1 MIKRVV
7 TVYETQTPDGWDG
20 LGLLTTLERQTITQV
35 VQQTITS
42 TEGDE
47 PTPTPAETSPKKSV
61 GAPAVKGTP
70 TSSSV
75 IASSTSISRGGDDDD
90 TSSSLPTAIM
100 ASTASDASAGGPLA
114 LATQASSSSST
125 KPSTVADSTA
135 ASAASATQSESSGSS
150 SGSSGAAA
158 KAGIAIGV
166 LAGVFVVLGL
176 VYFLVAKRK
185 RQMREEQRLADDE
198 KLNGPFGD
206 HARAPP
212 TPAKPPRLSLRP
224 MTQLFLGAPNTAEKR
239 ASKGP
244 QQNIAMVA
252 SPTMKRAPAPGASA
266 WERPMTSDSQDAH
279 NPFGNHAETIME
291 EPATPRHPASP
302 MTPISEVSMI
312 ASPTLAPGLAPAPRA
327 SAITTDSAVL
337 APIVTHSP
345 PLSPHPPQQGA
356 PAPLQMHPAASTP
369 AVSEAAAASTAAAAA
384 GAVAGATAAT
394 GLQRKQSVRKDNV
407 PAPLD
412 LTLPPKLGPVPPS
425 PAGTEFSVHEVESG
439 QASEPS
445 AGAAAIA
452 AAGGPADSSVHRV
465 QLDFKPTMDDEME
478 LHTGQ
483 VVRLLHEYDDGWV
496 LINTLETD
504 PWALLAV
511 SHTRSH
517 LELGDLDQCAR
528 WVLRWAHPAARARP
542 AQWDH
547 RWVPDHDPSHQQ
559 GNDLSP
565 RHSDLNLR
573 ADRAHPDL
581 SPPTARAGGQVLLDP
596 LACSRNTDQV
606 LMVHR
611 RTLKAL
617 PKDLPRERSQESQ
630 CLVRRIELVA

>member
-1 MIKRVV
+1 MSFKRSHAHRREHDNVVDADFDSDLNQNKVLGDGVGGVPKLSKRRQV
-7 TVYETQTPDGWDG
+7 TVYETQTPEGWDG
-20 LGLLTTLERQTITQV
+20 LGLLTTLERATVTQIIQATV
-35 VQQTITS
+35 TQ

-47 PTPTPAETSPKKSV
+47 PTPVAAETSARVSL

-70 TSSSV
+70 TTSSTV
-75 IASSTSISRGGDDDD
+75 ASSTSVSRGDDDD

-100 ASTASDASAGGPLA
+100 ASTASDASASGPLA
-114 LATQASSSSST
+114 LATQGSSSSST
-125 KPSTVADSTA
+125 PKPSAAADSTA
-135 ASAASATQSESSGSS
+135 ASAASATQSASSDSS
-150 SGSSGAAA
+150 SGSSAAA

-166 LAGVFVVLGL
+166 LAGIFVILGL
-176 VYFLVAKRK
+176 VYFAVARRK

-224 MTQLFLGAPNTAEKR
+224 MTQLFLGGPNTAEKR

-252 SPTMKRAPAPGASA
+252 SPTMKRAPGASA

-279 NPFGNHAETIME
+279 NPFGNHAETILE
-291 EPATPRHPASP
+291 EPGTPRNPASP

-337 APIVTHSP
+337 APLITHSP

-356 PAPLQMHPAASTP
+356 PAGAAPAPLQMNPTGPAASTP
-369 AVSEAAAASTAAAAA
+369 ATSESAAVSTAA
-384 GAVAGATAAT
+384 GAVAGAAAAS

-439 QASEPS
+439 QAPEPS

-465 QLDFKPTMDDEME
+465 QLDFKPTMEDEME

-496 LINTLETD
+496 
-504 PWALLAV
+504 
-511 SHTRSH
+511 S
-517 LELGDLDQCAR
+517 QF
-528 WVLRWAHPAARARP
+528 
-542 AQWDH
+542 
-547 RWVPDHDPSHQQ
+547 
-559 GNDLSP
+559 
-565 RHSDLNLR
+565 
-573 ADRAHPDL
+573 
-581 SPPTARAGGQVLLDP
+581 
-596 LACSRNTDQV
+596 ACTTCD
-606 LMVHR
+606 
-611 RTLKAL
+611 K
-617 PKDLPRERSQESQ
+617 
-630 CLVRRIELVA
+630 C

>member
-1 MIKRVV
+1 MVDVDFDSDLNQNKVLGDDEGGLPTLSKRVV
-7 TVYETQTPDGWDG
+7 TVYETQTPEGWDG
-20 LGLLTTLERQTITQV
+20 LGLWTTLERATITQV
-35 VQQTITS
+35 VQQTVTA

-47 PTPTPAETSPKKSV
+47 PTPTPAETSLRKSV

-75 IASSTSISRGGDDDD
+75 VASSTSISRGNDDDD

-100 ASTASDASAGGPLA
+100 ASTASDASATGPLA
-114 LATQASSSSST
+114 LATEASSTSRASKTSAA
-125 KPSTVADSTA
+125 ADSTD
-135 ASAASATQSESSGSS
+135 ASAASATQSVSSGSS
-150 SGSSGAAA
+150 SGSSDAAT

-166 LAGVFVVLGL
+166 LAGILVILGL
-176 VYFLVAKRK
+176 VYFAVARRK

-224 MTQLFLGAPNTAEKR
+224 MTQLFMGAPNTAEKR

-252 SPTMKRAPAPGASA
+252 SPTMKRAPGASA
-266 WERPMTSDSQDAH
+266 WERPMTSESQDAH
-279 NPFGNHAETIME
+279 NPFGNHAETIPE
-291 EPATPRHPASP
+291 EPATPRNPASP

-345 PLSPHPPQQGA
+345 PLSPHPPQHGA
-356 PAPLQMHPAASTP
+356 PGPLQMNPTGPAPST
-369 AVSEAAAASTAAAAA
+369 AAAPEVAAESTAAAAA
-384 GAVAGATAAT
+384 GAVGAVAGVTAAS
-394 GLQRKQSVRKDNV
+394 GLQRKQSVRKDNT

-439 QASEPS
+439 QAPEPS

-478 LHTGQ
+478 LRTGQ

-496 LINTLETD
+496 
-504 PWALLAV
+504 
-511 SHTRSH
+511 S
-517 LELGDLDQCAR
+517 
-528 WVLRWAHPAARARP
+528 
-542 AQWDH
+542 
-547 RWVPDHDPSHQQ
+547 
-559 GNDLSP
+559 
-565 RHSDLNLR
+565 
-573 ADRAHPDL
+573 
-581 SPPTARAGGQVLLDP
+581 QVVYP
-596 LACSRNTDQV
+596 VCEK
-606 LMVHR
+606 H
-611 RTLKAL
+611 
-617 PKDLPRERSQESQ
+617 
-630 CLVRRIELVA
+630 

>member
-1 MIKRVV
+1 MVDIDFDSDLNQNKVLGDNEGALPTLNKRVV

-20 LGLLTTLERQTITQV
+20 FGLWTTLERATITQV
-35 VQQTITS
+35 VQQTVTS
-42 TEGDE
+42 TEGDD
-47 PTPTPAETSPKKSV
+47 PTPTPAAETSAKKSV
-61 GAPAVKGTP
+61 GAPAIKGTP
-70 TSSSV
+70 TSSSSSV

-125 KPSTVADSTA
+125 SKPSTAGDATA

-166 LAGVFVVLGL
+166 LAGVFVILGL

-252 SPTMKRAPAPGASA
+252 SPTMKRAPGASA

-279 NPFGNHAETIME
+279 NPFGNHAETILE
-291 EPATPRHPASP
+291 EPATPRNPASP

-312 ASPTLAPGLAPAPRA
+312 ASPTLTAGLAPAPRA

-345 PLSPHPPQQGA
+345 PLSPHPPQHGA
-356 PAPLQMHPAASTP
+356 LGGTAPTPLQMNPAGPVASTP
-369 AVSEAAAASTAAAAA
+369 AVSEAAAVPTAAAAA
-384 GAVAGATAAT
+384 GAVVGATAAT

-465 QLDFKPTMDDEME
+465 QLDFKPTMEDEME
-478 LHTGQ
+478 LRTGQ

-496 LINTLETD
+496 SQ
-504 PWALLAV
+504 V
-511 SHTRSH
+511 
-517 LELGDLDQCAR
+517 AR
-528 WVLRWAHPAARARP
+528 
-542 AQWDH
+542 
-547 RWVPDHDPSHQQ
+547 
-559 GNDLSP
+559 LS
-565 RHSDLNLR
+565 N
-573 ADRAHPDL
+573 
-581 SPPTARAGGQVLLDP
+581 
-596 LACSRNTDQV
+596 
-606 LMVHR
+606 M
-611 RTLKAL
+611 
-617 PKDLPRERSQESQ
+617 
-630 CLVRRIELVA
+630 

>member
-1 MIKRVV
+1 MVDANLGSGLNQDKANGNDEGAPPTLRKQRRVV

-20 LGLLTTLERQTITQV
+20 LGLLTTLERATITQV
-35 VQQTITS
+35 VQQTVTA

-47 PTPTPAETSPKKSV
+47 PTATPAENTPRVSM

-70 TSSSV
+70 KSSS
-75 IASSTSISRGGDDDD
+75 ISSSSSSISRTAADDD
-90 TSSSLPTAIM
+90 TSSLPTAIM
-100 ASTASDASAGGPLA
+100 ASTAASESAAGPLA
-114 LATQASSSSST
+114 LATEASSSSST
-125 KPSTVADSTA
+125 SKSPTAAGSTA
-135 ASAASATQSESSGSS
+135 ASEASATQSAESGTGSGSS
-150 SGSSGAAA
+150 NAAA

-166 LAGVFVVLGL
+166 LAGIFVILGL
-176 VYFLVAKRK
+176 VYFIVAKRK

-224 MTQLFLGAPNTAEKR
+224 MTQLFIAPSTAEKR

-244 QQNIAMVA
+244 QQNIAMVT
-252 SPTMKRAPAPGASA
+252 SPTMKRAPGASA

-279 NPFGNHAETIME
+279 NPFGNHAETIPE
-291 EPATPRHPASP
+291 EPATPRNPASP

-356 PAPLQMHPAASTP
+356 PANGPPAPLQMHPAGPVAP
-369 AVSEAAAASTAAAAA
+369 APATSEATAAATAAAAA
-384 GAVAGATAAT
+384 PAAAGATAAT
-394 GLQRKQSVRKDNV
+394 GLRRKESVRKDNV

-412 LTLPPKLGPVPPS
+412 LTVPPKLGPVPPS

-439 QASEPS
+439 QSPEPS

-478 LHTGQ
+478 LRVGQ

-496 LINTLETD
+496 SQ
-504 PWALLAV
+504 AV
-511 SHTRSH
+511 HATYH
-517 LELGDLDQCAR
+517 
-528 WVLRWAHPAARARP
+528 H
-542 AQWDH
+542 
-547 RWVPDHDPSHQQ
+547 
-559 GNDLSP
+559 N
-565 RHSDLNLR
+565 N
-573 ADRAHPDL
+573 
-581 SPPTARAGGQVLLDP
+581 
-596 LACSRNTDQV
+596 
-606 LMVHR
+606 
-611 RTLKAL
+611 
-617 PKDLPRERSQESQ
+617 
-630 CLVRRIELVA
+630 

>member
-1 MIKRVV
+1 MSFKRSHVHRREHNDVVDANLVSDLSQNKVLGDGDGEGGLPTLSKRRQV

-20 LGLLTTLERQTITQV
+20 FGLWTTLERATITQL
-35 VQQTITS
+35 VQQTVTQ

-47 PTPTPAETSPKKSV
+47 PTPTPAETSPSRAV
-61 GAPAVKGTP
+61 GAPAIKGTP

-75 IASSTSISRGGDDDD
+75 IVSSTSISRGGDDDD
-90 TSSSLPTAIM
+90 TSSALPSAIM
-100 ASTASDASAGGPLA
+100 ASTASDASTSGPLA
-114 LATQASSSSST
+114 LATEAKSTSST
-125 KPSTVADSTA
+125 SKPSTAADSTA
-135 ASAASATQSESSGSS
+135 ASAASATQSASADSS
-150 SGSSGAAA
+150 SGSGGAAA

-166 LAGVFVVLGL
+166 LAGIFVILGL
-176 VYFLVAKRK
+176 VYFAIARRK
-185 RQMREEQRLADDE
+185 RQMKEEQRLADDE
-198 KLNGPFGD
+198 KQNGPFGD

-224 MTQLFLGAPNTAEKR
+224 MTQLFLGAPNNAEKR

-252 SPTMKRAPAPGASA
+252 SPKRAPGASA

-279 NPFGNHAETIME
+279 NPFGNHAEAIPE
-291 EPATPRHPASP
+291 EPATPRNPASP

-345 PLSPHPPQQGA
+345 PQGAPVGTA
-356 PAPLQMHPAASTP
+356 PAPLQMNPPSSVT
-369 AVSEAAAASTAAAAA
+369 STAAAPEAA
-384 GAVAGATAAT
+384 AGTTAAAAVGAVAGATAAS
-394 GLQRKQSVRKDNV
+394 GLQRKQSVRKDNA

-452 AAGGPADSSVHRV
+452 AAGGPADSAVHRV

-478 LHTGQ
+478 LRTGQ

-496 LINTLETD
+496 
-504 PWALLAV
+504 
-511 SHTRSH
+511 
-517 LELGDLDQCAR
+517 
-528 WVLRWAHPAARARP
+528 
-542 AQWDH
+542 
-547 RWVPDHDPSHQQ
+547 
-559 GNDLSP
+559 
-565 RHSDLNLR
+565 
-573 ADRAHPDL
+573 
-581 SPPTARAGGQVLLDP
+581 
-596 LACSRNTDQV
+596 
-606 LMVHR
+606 
-611 RTLKAL
+611 
-617 PKDLPRERSQESQ
+617 SQLTCPICVTNANE
-630 CLVRRIELVA
+630 E

>member
-1 MIKRVV
+1 MVDADFDSDLSQHKVLGNDEGVAPKLSKRRQV
-7 TVYETQTPDGWDG
+7 TVYETQTPEGWDG
-20 LGLLTTLERQTITQV
+20 LGLLTTLERATITQV
-35 VQQTITS
+35 VQQTVTS

-47 PTPTPAETSPKKSV
+47 PTPTPAETSARNSV

-75 IASSTSISRGGDDDD
+75 IASSTSISRGDDDD
-90 TSSSLPTAIM
+90 TSSALPTAIM

-125 KPSTVADSTA
+125 SKSPTAADSTD
-135 ASAASATQSESSGSS
+135 ASAASATQSGSSSSDSGSS
-150 SGSSGAAA
+150 NAAA

-166 LAGVFVVLGL
+166 LAGIFVILGL

-252 SPTMKRAPAPGASA
+252 SPTMKRAPGASP
-266 WERPMTSDSQDAH
+266 WERPMTSESQDAH
-279 NPFGNHAETIME
+279 NPFGNHAETILE
-291 EPATPRHPASP
+291 EPATPRNPASP

-345 PLSPHPPQQGA
+345 PVSPHHPQHGA
-356 PAPLQMHPAASTP
+356 TPGPLQMNPAGPVASTP
-369 AVSEAAAASTAAAAA
+369 ATSEAAAVPAAAAAA
-384 GAVAGATAAT
+384 GAVAGAAAAS

-478 LHTGQ
+478 LRTGQ

-496 LINTLETD
+496 
-504 PWALLAV
+504 
-511 SHTRSH
+511 S
-517 LELGDLDQCAR
+517 
-528 WVLRWAHPAARARP
+528 
-542 AQWDH
+542 
-547 RWVPDHDPSHQQ
+547 
-559 GNDLSP
+559 
-565 RHSDLNLR
+565 
-573 ADRAHPDL
+573 
-581 SPPTARAGGQVLLDP
+581 QV
-596 LACSRNTDQV
+596 ACTTCD
-606 LMVHR
+606 
-611 RTLKAL
+611 K
-617 PKDLPRERSQESQ
+617 
-630 CLVRRIELVA
+630 C

>member
-1 MIKRVV
+1 MVDVDFDSDLNQNKVLGDDESALPTLSKRVV

-20 LGLLTTLERQTITQV
+20 LGLLTTLQRATITQV
-35 VQQTITS
+35 VEQTVTS

-47 PTPTPAETSPKKSV
+47 PTPTPAETSARNSV
-61 GAPAVKGTP
+61 GAPAIKGTP

-75 IASSTSISRGGDDDD
+75 VASSTSINRGGDDDD

-114 LATQASSSSST
+114 LATEASSSSST
-125 KPSTVADSTA
+125 SKPSTVADSTA
-135 ASAASATQSESSGSS
+135 ASAASATPSESSGSS

-252 SPTMKRAPAPGASA
+252 SPTMKRAPGASA
-266 WERPMTSDSQDAH
+266 WERPTTSDSHDAH
-279 NPFGNHAETIME
+279 NPFGNHAETILE
-291 EPATPRHPASP
+291 EPATPRNPASP

-356 PAPLQMHPAASTP
+356 PGGPAPTPLQMNPAGPVASTP
-369 AVSEAAAASTAAAAA
+369 AASEAAAAPTAAAAAGAA

-478 LHTGQ
+478 LRTGQ

-496 LINTLETD
+496 SQ
-504 PWALLAV
+504 V
-511 SHTRSH
+511 SCPICD
-517 LELGDLDQCAR
+517 EC
-528 WVLRWAHPAARARP
+528 
-542 AQWDH
+542 
-547 RWVPDHDPSHQQ
+547 
-559 GNDLSP
+559 
-565 RHSDLNLR
+565 
-573 ADRAHPDL
+573 
-581 SPPTARAGGQVLLDP
+581 
-596 LACSRNTDQV
+596 
-606 LMVHR
+606 
-611 RTLKAL
+611 
-617 PKDLPRERSQESQ
+617 
-630 CLVRRIELVA
+630 

>member
-1 MIKRVV
+1 MVDDLGSELNQDKAIGNDEGAPPTLRKQRRVV

-20 LGLLTTLERQTITQV
+20 LGLLTTLERATVTQV
-35 VQQTITS
+35 VQQTVTS
-42 TEGDE
+42 TEGDD
-47 PTPTPAETSPKKSV
+47 PTPTPAENTPRVSM

-70 TSSSV
+70 KSSS
-75 IASSTSISRGGDDDD
+75 IASSSSISRAAADDD
-90 TSSSLPTAIM
+90 TSSLPTAIM
-100 ASTASDASAGGPLA
+100 ASTAASESAAGPLA

-125 KPSTVADSTA
+125 SKSPTGAGATA
-135 ASAASATQSESSGSS
+135 ASEASATQSAESGTGSGSGSS
-150 SGSSGAAA
+150 NAAA

-166 LAGVFVVLGL
+166 LAGIFVILGL
-176 VYFLVAKRK
+176 VYFIVAKRK

-224 MTQLFLGAPNTAEKR
+224 MTQLFIAPSTAEKR

-252 SPTMKRAPAPGASA
+252 SPTMKRAPGASA

-279 NPFGNHAETIME
+279 NPFGNHAETIPE
-291 EPATPRHPASP
+291 EPATPRNPASP

-345 PLSPHPPQQGA
+345 PLSPRPPQQGA
-356 PAPLQMHPAASTP
+356 PANGPPAPLQMHPAGPVAP
-369 AVSEAAAASTAAAAA
+369 APATSEATAAPTAAAAA
-384 GAVAGATAAT
+384 GAAGTAAGATAAT
-394 GLQRKQSVRKDNV
+394 GLQRKESVRKDNV

-412 LTLPPKLGPVPPS
+412 LTVPPKLGPVPPS

-439 QASEPS
+439 QSPEPS

-478 LHTGQ
+478 LRVGQ

-496 LINTLETD
+496 
-504 PWALLAV
+504 
-511 SHTRSH
+511 S
-517 LELGDLDQCAR
+517 
-528 WVLRWAHPAARARP
+528 RAMH
-542 AQWDH
+542 AIYDH
-547 RWVPDHDPSHQQ
+547 
-559 GNDLSP
+559 N
-565 RHSDLNLR
+565 
-573 ADRAHPDL
+573 
-581 SPPTARAGGQVLLDP
+581 
-596 LACSRNTDQV
+596 
-606 LMVHR
+606 
-611 RTLKAL
+611 
-617 PKDLPRERSQESQ
+617 
-630 CLVRRIELVA
+630 

>member
-1 MIKRVV
+1 MVDVDFDSELNLDKVLGDGEGGVPTLSKRVV
-7 TVYETQTPDGWDG
+7 TVYETQTPEGWDG
-20 LGLLTTLERQTITQV
+20 LGLLTTLERATITQV
-35 VQQTITS
+35 VQQTITA

-47 PTPTPAETSPKKSV
+47 PTSTTAETSLRKSV

-100 ASTASDASAGGPLA
+100 ASTASDASATGPLA
-114 LATQASSSSST
+114 MATEASSTSRTAKSSA
-125 KPSTVADSTA
+125 VADSTD
-135 ASAASATQSESSGSS
+135 ASAASATQSVSSDSSSGSS
-150 SGSSGAAA
+150 SAAS

-166 LAGVFVVLGL
+166 LAGIFVILGL
-176 VYFLVAKRK
+176 VYFAVARRK

-224 MTQLFLGAPNTAEKR
+224 MTQLFMGAPNNAEKR

-252 SPTMKRAPAPGASA
+252 SPTMKRAPGSSA
-266 WERPMTSDSQDAH
+266 WERPTTSESQDAH
-279 NPFGNHAETIME
+279 NPFGNHAETIHE
-291 EPATPRHPASP
+291 EPATSRHPASP

-312 ASPTLAPGLAPAPRA
+312 ASPTLAAGLGPAPRA

-337 APIVTHSP
+337 APMVTHSP
-345 PLSPHPPQQGA
+345 PISPRPHQQGA
-356 PAPLQMHPAASTP
+356 PGPLQMNPAGAAASR
-369 AVSEAAAASTAAAAA
+369 AVAPEAAAESTAAAAA
-384 GAVAGATAAT
+384 GAVAGATAAS
-394 GLQRKQSVRKDNV
+394 GLQRKQSVRKDNT

-439 QASEPS
+439 QAPEPS

-465 QLDFKPTMDDEME
+465 QLDFKPTMEDEME
-478 LHTGQ
+478 LRTGQ

-496 LINTLETD
+496 SQVVCPICET
-504 PWALLAV
+504 
-511 SHTRSH
+511 
-517 LELGDLDQCAR
+517 C
-528 WVLRWAHPAARARP
+528 
-542 AQWDH
+542 
-547 RWVPDHDPSHQQ
+547 
-559 GNDLSP
+559 
-565 RHSDLNLR
+565 
-573 ADRAHPDL
+573 
-581 SPPTARAGGQVLLDP
+581 
-596 LACSRNTDQV
+596 
-606 LMVHR
+606 
-611 RTLKAL
+611 
-617 PKDLPRERSQESQ
+617 
-630 CLVRRIELVA
+630 

>member
-1 MIKRVV
+1 MRPCCACFEVREEVRIYTRLIDMSFKRSHVHRRGHNDVVDVDFDSDLNQNKVLGDNEGALPTLSKRVV
-7 TVYETQTPDGWDG
+7 TVYETQTPEGWDG

-35 VQQTITS
+35 VQQTVTS

-47 PTPTPAETSPKKSV
+47 PTPTTAETSARKSV

-70 TSSSV
+70 SSSSV
-75 IASSTSISRGGDDDD
+75 IASSTSISRGGGDDD

-125 KPSTVADSTA
+125 KPSTIADSTA

-224 MTQLFLGAPNTAEKR
+224 MTQLFLGAPNAAEKR

-266 WERPMTSDSQDAH
+266 WDRPMTSDSHDAH
-279 NPFGNHAETIME
+279 NPFGNHAETILE
-291 EPATPRHPASP
+291 EPATPRNPASP
-302 MTPISEVSMI
+302 MTPISEASMI
-312 ASPTLAPGLAPAPRA
+312 PSPTLTPGLAPAPRA

-356 PAPLQMHPAASTP
+356 PGPLQMHPAGPVASTP
-369 AVSEAAAASTAAAAA
+369 AVSEAAAVST
-384 GAVAGATAAT
+384 ATAAT

-425 PAGTEFSVHEVESG
+425 PAGTEFSMHEVESG

-465 QLDFKPTMDDEME
+465 QLDFKPTMEDEME

-496 LINTLETD
+496 SQV
-504 PWALLAV
+504 A
-511 SHTRSH
+511 
-517 LELGDLDQCAR
+517 
-528 WVLRWAHPAARARP
+528 
-542 AQWDH
+542 
-547 RWVPDHDPSHQQ
+547 
-559 GNDLSP
+559 SP
-565 RHSDLNLR
+565 ICDE
-573 ADRAHPDL
+573 
-581 SPPTARAGGQVLLDP
+581 
-596 LACSRNTDQV
+596 C
-606 LMVHR
+606 
-611 RTLKAL
+611 
-617 PKDLPRERSQESQ
+617 
-630 CLVRRIELVA
+630 

>member
-1 MIKRVV
+1 MVEDVDFDSGLNQNKVLGDYEGAVPTLSKRVV
-7 TVYETQTPDGWDG
+7 TVYETQTPEGWDG
-20 LGLLTTLERQTITQV
+20 LGALTTLERATITSV
-35 VQQTITS
+35 VQQTVTA
-42 TEGDE
+42 TEGDD
-47 PTPTPAETSPKKSV
+47 PTPTPAETSAKKSV
-61 GAPAVKGTP
+61 NLGAPAVKGTP

-75 IASSTSISRGGDDDD
+75 IASSTSINRGGDDD

-100 ASTASDASAGGPLA
+100 ASTASDVTASGPLA
-114 LATQASSSSST
+114 MATEASSTSSISKLST
-125 KPSTVADSTA
+125 AADSTT
-135 ASAASATQSESSGSS
+135 ASAASSTQSVSSGSS
-150 SGSSGAAA
+150 SGSSDAAT

-166 LAGVFVVLGL
+166 LAGIFVILGL
-176 VYFLVAKRK
+176 VYFAVARRK
-185 RQMREEQRLADDE
+185 KQMREEQRLADDE

-252 SPTMKRAPAPGASA
+252 SPTMKRAPGGSA
-266 WERPMTSDSQDAH
+266 WERPTTSESHDAH

-291 EPATPRHPASP
+291 EPATPRNPAGP

-312 ASPTLAPGLAPAPRA
+312 ASPKLAPGLAPAPRA

-356 PAPLQMHPAASTP
+356 PGNGTPAPLQMNPPTGSAASP
-369 AVSEAAAASTAAAAA
+369 TAAAAA
-384 GAVAGATAAT
+384 GAVGAVAGATAAS
-394 GLQRKQSVRKDNV
+394 GLQRKQSVRKDNA

-465 QLDFKPTMDDEME
+465 QLDFKPTMEDEME
-478 LHTGQ
+478 LRVGQ

-496 LINTLETD
+496 SQ
-504 PWALLAV
+504 V
-511 SHTRSH
+511 SCPIC
-517 LELGDLDQCAR
+517 EKC
-528 WVLRWAHPAARARP
+528 
-542 AQWDH
+542 
-547 RWVPDHDPSHQQ
+547 
-559 GNDLSP
+559 
-565 RHSDLNLR
+565 
-573 ADRAHPDL
+573 
-581 SPPTARAGGQVLLDP
+581 
-596 LACSRNTDQV
+596 
-606 LMVHR
+606 
-611 RTLKAL
+611 
-617 PKDLPRERSQESQ
+617 
-630 CLVRRIELVA
+630 

>member
-1 MIKRVV
+1 MSVKRSHVHRRGLDDVVDADLGSKLKQDEVVANDEGTPPTLRKQRRVV

-20 LGLLTTLERQTITQV
+20 LGLLTTLERQTVTQV
-35 VQQTITS
+35 VQQTITA

-47 PTPTPAETSPKKSV
+47 PTATPFESTPRVSI
-61 GAPAVKGTP
+61 GAPAIKGTP
-70 TSSSV
+70 TSSNVVSSSV
-75 IASSTSISRGGDDDD
+75 SRGGGAGDDD

-100 ASTASDASAGGPLA
+100 ASTASESATGPLA
-114 LATQASSSSST
+114 LATAAASTSRSPT
-125 KPSTVADSTA
+125 AAGSTA
-135 ASAASATQSESSGSS
+135 ASEASATQSVESGSGSGSS
-150 SGSSGAAA
+150 NSAA

-166 LAGVFVVLGL
+166 LAGIFVILGL
-176 VYFLVAKRK
+176 VYFVVAKRK

-224 MTQLFLGAPNTAEKR
+224 MTQLFLAPASAEKR

-252 SPTMKRAPAPGASA
+252 SPTMKRAPGASA

-279 NPFGNHAETIME
+279 NPFGNHAETIPE
-291 EPATPRHPASP
+291 EPATPRNPASP
-302 MTPISEVSMI
+302 MTPISEVSMR

-345 PLSPHPPQQGA
+345 PFSPHPPQPGA
-356 PAPLQMHPAASTP
+356 PASATPGPLQMNPTGPVASAPAT
-369 AVSEAAAASTAAAAA
+369 SEGTAAATAAVAA
-384 GAVAGATAAT
+384 GAAAGATAAS
-394 GLQRKQSVRKDNV
+394 GLQRKESVRKDNV

-412 LTLPPKLGPVPPS
+412 LTVPPKLGPVPPS

-439 QASEPS
+439 QAPEPS

-452 AAGGPADSSVHRV
+452 AAGGPADSSVHRA

-478 LHTGQ
+478 LHVGQ

-496 LINTLETD
+496 SQVPYTIY
-504 PWALLAV
+504 
-511 SHTRSH
+511 
-517 LELGDLDQCAR
+517 DQC
-528 WVLRWAHPAARARP
+528 
-542 AQWDH
+542 
-547 RWVPDHDPSHQQ
+547 
-559 GNDLSP
+559 
-565 RHSDLNLR
+565 
-573 ADRAHPDL
+573 
-581 SPPTARAGGQVLLDP
+581 
-596 LACSRNTDQV
+596 
-606 LMVHR
+606 
-611 RTLKAL
+611 
-617 PKDLPRERSQESQ
+617 
-630 CLVRRIELVA
+630 